1 MSARECRREGE
12 ILRLGGV
19 DYRLEA
25 VEGQGGS
32 SIVYRASYED
42 GLNRGY
48 YHRVLVKELFPYE
61 ESGAVYRDE
70 EGWVCCRPD
79 GRELFETCRRGFI
92 QGNQANLELLAQ
104 LPEQISGNINSYEAY
119 GTLYSVLA
127 VHGGETLEQILEKRD
142 GRPDLKWAAGI
153 CLQVLEALEGFH
165 RRGLLHLDVSPD
177 NILVLK
183 GRVLLI
189 DYNSVLRQGK
199 GWEKGLILSVKEGYT
214 APEVRLG
221 SVSQIGPASDLFGVC
236 AVFFR
241 MVAGRRLTVEDL
253 TGQGPGRRLKEE
265 GALAGEPESAVWQ
278 AAKIAVRGL
287 HVLARRRYPSAEEM
301 RRDLEELILR
311 LEGRGVSHSALWES
325 GRRRRGQLKEEGFLE
340 RRLARRG
347 GERETMPGGGEEISG
362 AEECFL
368 RLKAGENL
376 LLSGPGGM
384 GKSRFLQELLRR
396 GTRRYS
402 PKEPAVALIPLAD
415 YQEAGESGNYIRK
428 SLLRSLQP
436 EEGADGEDT
445 ALARLEEIFD
455 LPLGRGGGCIL
466 LLDGLNESGERNQ
479 GLIREMEELG
489 RKPGVGILVTDRTDA
504 VKEYGL
510 RDFSSWELCPL
521 GREQV
526 LDKLRECRL
535 EIPQETAASE
545 RDGMLRLL
553 SNPMMLSLYC
563 RTAEFRRENG
573 ETDGEED
580 GWREL
585 PRTMDGMT
593 GSYLETFFTRQMR
606 ADSGNR
612 RLQLVHGYVLRH
624 LLPAAAGEMKRRGRN
639 LLTFREMFDLA
650 GQSCRRLRSREFALA
665 FPEYAGKSRLMLEGA
680 GGEGEWFDYAV
691 EEQLVEQMGL
701 LTKSE
706 GGNYRLI
713 HDNFLDYLAARGEEN
728 RQRLAGIQAVR
739 LRRRLGAGLLA
750 ACVLAG
756 AGIAVFR
763 LTAGRGFSEKEK
775 QVMGNAA
782 QRLLINLQ
790 LVDLQL
796 AGQEQILEEASSG
809 EVLDGEA
816 SGRRWLETAIGR
828 KREEQAHYQVMTGD
842 GESWLEELEQLDTD
856 IPLDLLGE
864 LYVMPAELEGVTDEA
879 MGHLETSLCDPSS
892 PYRTRDQRKPL
903 VDAYGAY
910 LEAVGDVCYL
920 KMNLVVSEMDEES
933 RSLVL
938 DGAAQMEVF
947 KDAMLDYP
955 INPEKE
961 EGERLLEAAEN
972 RLEEARGELRQQNF
986 PMEAE
991 GW

>member
-278 AAKIAVRGL
+278 AAKIAARGL

-347 GERETMPGGGEEISG
+347 GSGKPCPGEGKRS
-362 AEECFL
+362 
-368 RLKAGENL
+368 
-376 LLSGPGGM
+376 PG
-384 GKSRFLQELLRR
+384 
-396 GTRRYS
+396 
-402 PKEPAVALIPLAD
+402 
-415 YQEAGESGNYIRK
+415 RK
-428 SLLRSLQP
+428 S
-436 EEGADGEDT
+436 A
-445 ALARLEEIFD
+445 F
-455 LPLGRGGGCIL
+455 
-466 LLDGLNESGERNQ
+466 SG
-479 GLIREMEELG
+479 
-489 RKPGVGILVTDRTDA
+489 
-504 VKEYGL
+504 
-510 RDFSSWELCPL
+510 
-521 GREQV
+521 
-526 LDKLRECRL
+526 
-535 EIPQETAASE
+535 
-545 RDGMLRLL
+545 
-553 SNPMMLSLYC
+553 
-563 RTAEFRRENG
+563 
-573 ETDGEED
+573 
-580 GWREL
+580 
-585 PRTMDGMT
+585 
-593 GSYLETFFTRQMR
+593 
-606 ADSGNR
+606 
-612 RLQLVHGYVLRH
+612 
-624 LLPAAAGEMKRRGRN
+624 
-639 LLTFREMFDLA
+639 
-650 GQSCRRLRSREFALA
+650 
-665 FPEYAGKSRLMLEGA
+665 
-680 GGEGEWFDYAV
+680 
-691 EEQLVEQMGL
+691 
-701 LTKSE
+701 
-706 GGNYRLI
+706 
-713 HDNFLDYLAARGEEN
+713 
-728 RQRLAGIQAVR
+728 
-739 LRRRLGAGLLA
+739 
-750 ACVLAG
+750 
-756 AGIAVFR
+756 
-763 LTAGRGFSEKEK
+763 
-775 QVMGNAA
+775 
-782 QRLLINLQ
+782 
-790 LVDLQL
+790 
-796 AGQEQILEEASSG
+796 
-809 EVLDGEA
+809 
-816 SGRRWLETAIGR
+816 
-828 KREEQAHYQVMTGD
+828 
-842 GESWLEELEQLDTD
+842 
-856 IPLDLLGE
+856 
-864 LYVMPAELEGVTDEA
+864 
-879 MGHLETSLCDPSS
+879 
-892 PYRTRDQRKPL
+892 
-903 VDAYGAY
+903 
-910 LEAVGDVCYL
+910 
-920 KMNLVVSEMDEES
+920 
-933 RSLVL
+933 
-938 DGAAQMEVF
+938 
-947 KDAMLDYP
+947 
-955 INPEKE
+955 
-961 EGERLLEAAEN
+961 
-972 RLEEARGELRQQNF
+972 
-986 PMEAE
+986 
-991 GW
+991 